1 MEKKALEA
9 EDGAVVSN
17 SLKDLFFKINL
28 FKLEANYNIVVVFA
42 IHCHGSAMGVH
53 VSPILNLPPHPIPQG
68 PNAPALSALS
78 HASNLDW

>member
-42 IHCHGSAMGVH
+42 IH
-53 VSPILNLPPHPIPQG
+53 
-68 PNAPALSALS
+68 
-78 HASNLDW
+78 